1 MIFSYMKKCFS
12 SWMQKRER
20 EKEIRKQYKA
30 LMKMTTELSKNLKR
44 AEMQEDERMKNK
56 KSKYTLIS
64 VFPTKEIM
72 ERAFNVARDV

>member
-12 SWMQKRER
+12 SWIEKRER
-20 EKEIRKQYKA
+20 EKEIRKQYKD
-30 LMKMTTELSKNLKR
+30 LVKMTIELSENLKR
-44 AEMQEDERMKNK
+44 AEMQEDERMKNE

-72 ERAFNVARDV
+72 ERAFNAAQDA